1 MYPKGYICTRKGTI
15 NIMIINRVLD
25 EVFSRWS
32 NVAVLRA
39 LNKYVIGI
47 SGREVARA
55 AGITAK
61 NCFTA
66 LNDLEDIGIVKRVRG
81 GRDHLFSLNRQH
93 FLVKQGITPVFETEQ
108 QFVEEIFNDV
118 KKQLKKKCKSVYLFG
133 SVARKEEEAGS
144 DLDLCIIF
152 DKANRK
158 KILEESMFELKS
170 LLHKKYFVNA
180 SPIYITHKEFIRRAK
195 NNKPPVND
203 IVKDGILIF
212 GTSIDKLLNA
222 KRN

>member
-25 EVFSRWS
+25 EVFTRWS

-55 AGITAK
+55 AGITVK

-66 LNDLEDIGIVKRVRG
+66 LNDLENIGIVKRVRG

-93 FLVKQGITPVFETEQ
+93 FLVNQGITPVFETEQ
-108 QFVEEIFNDV
+108 QFVEEIFNDI
-118 KKQLKKKCKSVYLFG
+118 KKKLKKNCKSVYLFG

-144 DLDLCIIF
+144 DLDLCIIY
-152 DKANRK
+152 DKSNQK
-158 KILEESMFELKS
+158 KILEESVFELKS
-170 LLHKKYFVNA
+170 LLYKKYFVNV
-180 SPIYITHKEFIRRAK
+180 SPFYITHKEFIRRAK
-195 NNKPPVND
+195 SNKPPVND

-212 GTSIDKLLNA
+212 GTSVGKLLNA

>member
-1 MYPKGYICTRKGTI
+1 
-15 NIMIINRVLD
+15 MIINRVLD

-47 SGREVARA
+47 SGRAVAPA
-55 AGITAK
+55 AGSTAK

-170 LLHKKYFVNA
+170 LLHKKYFVNV